1 MKTNLLAKRIASVM
15 KHRKSYHDIIKS
27 CERQGLDSLRKT
39 SQCQMD
45 KIDAKLIRMLKPHFN
60 KSGATVGEIT
70 QEDIDSAN
78 SHPIENLF
86 PDAKKGKVC
95 CIFHADKNPSAT
107 IGRNNRFKCFS
118 CGASKSVID
127 CYMKLHGKTF
137 IESVKEL
144 K

>member
-1 MKTNLLAKRIASVM
+1 MKTDLLAKRIATVM

-39 SQCQMD
+39 AQCQMD
-45 KIDAKLIRMLKPHFN
+45 KIDAKLIRMLTPRLT
-60 KSGATVGEIT
+60 GETLGEIT
-70 QEDIDSAN
+70 DADIESAN

-95 CIFHADKNPSAT
+95 CIFHADNNPSAT

-127 CYMKLHGKTF
+127 CYQQLHGVGF
-137 IESVKEL
+137 VEAVKAL
-144 K
+144 R